1 MYVKNPRLE
10 SPHHC
15 SIYVFEGIIS
25 MYQRILVPVDGS
37 QTSNYGLKEAVSLAR
52 EQQARLCLVHV
63 VDQSVIPADPNSGL
77 YVRTVTE
84 ALRRAGEKVIGDAMK
99 LVKAEGLDAE
109 SRTPENFTAR
119 VAEAIIEEARKWR
132 ADLIVMGTH
141 GRRGVSHL
149 FLGSDAEA
157 VVRMS
162 DVPVLLVRMPAAE
175 ALRAVAA

>member
-1 MYVKNPRLE
+1 
-10 SPHHC
+10 
-15 SIYVFEGIIS
+15 
-25 MYQRILVPVDGS
+25 
-37 QTSNYGLKEAVSLAR
+37 
-52 EQQARLCLVHV
+52 V

-109 SRTPENFTAR
+109 SRTLENFTAR

-162 DVPVLLVRMPAAE
+162 DVPVLLVRMPAAAE